1 MKRFCKNFVWPTDR
15 NIIILIFYQQVVNV
29 FTTNSWKRK
38 TISNIYE
45 QSSLTYFL
53 QLLVFYSHL
62 EELQTVLFEAELI
75 INNAPLTL

>member
-1 MKRFCKNFVWPTDR
+1 MKRFYKNFVWPTDR

>member
-1 MKRFCKNFVWPTDR
+1 MKRFYKNFVWPTDW